1 MILCDRSRALERR
14 FRRWSEVREQVRE
27 SELNTEQHP
36 RDDPSGSSRVAFDGV
51 AFDGVAFKPVA
62 FKPVVFKP
70 VAFKPVAFK
79 PVAFK
84 FVTRQTRRTSGISH
98 SKCVTP
104 QSSRTSILSHC
115 NLVTLQSCRTQWG
128 GRTRSAPCV
137 NDGSTRRLI
146 AGIARGVATSRR
158 GVEVSGLP
166 SKASRLKPQ
175 APSLMRTHL
184 KSSTSTP
191 SARIFSTSKLIFASA
206 SLRRFAAS
214 VRPS

>member
-1 MILCDRSRALERR
+1 MILCDRSRALQGR
-14 FRRWSEVREQVRE
+14 FRRWSEVREQGRE
-27 SELNTEQHP
+27 PELNTEQHP

-51 AFDGVAFKPVA
+51 AF
-62 FKPVVFKP
+62 KPVVFKP
-70 VAFKPVAFK
+70 VVFK

-115 NLVTLQSCRTQWG
+115 NLVALQSCRTQWG

-146 AGIARGVATSRR
+146 AGIARGIATSRR

-166 SKASRLKPQ
+166 SKASSLTPQASRLKPH
-175 APSLMRTHL
+175 ASSLTPHASSLKRTHL